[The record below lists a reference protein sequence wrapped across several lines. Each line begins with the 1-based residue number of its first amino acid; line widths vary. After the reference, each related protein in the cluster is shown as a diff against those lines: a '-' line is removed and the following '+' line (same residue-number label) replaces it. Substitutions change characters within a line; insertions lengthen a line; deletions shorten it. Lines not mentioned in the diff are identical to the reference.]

1 MTGVPMTGTGLR
13 ILLIDDHPVVR
24 VGLRHLL
31 ADAFAGASIQEG
43 GSAAEAMALMAREV
57 WDVVILDLTLPDGSG
72 LDVLK
77 QIRSTYPRL
86 PVLILSIHTVDQFGR
101 RALAAGASGYV
112 TKDAADAELVT
123 AVTRLLRGGKYFD
136 PDVLEHIALGLHP
149 DALGPLH
156 ERLSDRE
163 YQVLR
168 MIGCGKTVSEVAAEL
183 KLSIKTISTYR
194 ARVLE
199 KMDMR
204 TNAELIHYSV
214 RSGLSE

>member
-1 MTGVPMTGTGLR
+1 MTAVTTAGTSLR
-13 ILLIDDHPVVR
+13 ILLVDDHPVVR
-24 VGLRHLL
+24 LGLRHLL
-31 ADAFAGASIQEG
+31 AGAFAGATIQEG
-43 GSAAEAMALMAREV
+43 GSAAEATALVARGT
-57 WDVVILDLTLPDGSG
+57 WDVVILDLTLPDGTG

-77 QIRSTYPRL
+77 HIRTMYPHL

-101 RALAAGASGYV
+101 RALAAGASGFL

-123 AVTRLLRGGKYFD
+123 AVTRLLKGGKHFD
-136 PDVLEHIALGLHP
+136 HALLEHIALGLHP
-149 DALGPLH
+149 DAVGPPH

-168 MIGCGKTVSEVAAEL
+168 MIGGGKSVSEIAAEL

-194 ARVLE
+194 ARALE

-204 TNAELIHYSV
+204 TNAELILYSV
-214 RSGLSE
+214 RVGLSE